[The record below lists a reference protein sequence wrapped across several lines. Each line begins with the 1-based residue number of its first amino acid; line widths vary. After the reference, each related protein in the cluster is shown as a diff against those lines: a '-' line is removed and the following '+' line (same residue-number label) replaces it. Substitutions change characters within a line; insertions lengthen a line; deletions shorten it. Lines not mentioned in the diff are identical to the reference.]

1 MQLYLAC
8 REVFP
13 ERNSYKVEM
22 QGPAQRWLQRGLWR
36 NECRDLRMKA
46 QLSLLKI
53 LAGGSALDKQN
64 FCNNWSLPTHGGSFW
79 NPSSTTPTDR
89 KKKNTRE
96 GHRKPLDGRTNS
108 RPFRSKSQTD
118 FATAKMSAE
127 ITAKVFVTRKPAWTK
142 IVVDT

>member
-1 MQLYLAC
+1 MTNKTFATTDLFLHMVAASESQAPSHQLT
-8 REVFP
+8 E
-13 ERNSYKVEM
+13 
-22 QGPAQRWLQRGLWR
+22 
-36 NECRDLRMKA
+36 
-46 QLSLLKI
+46 
-53 LAGGSALDKQN
+53 
-64 FCNNWSLPTHGGSFW
+64 
-79 NPSSTTPTDR
+79 
-89 KKKNTRE
+89 KNARE

>member
-1 MQLYLAC
+1 MTNKTFATTDLFLHMVAASEIQAPPHQLT
-8 REVFP
+8 E
-13 ERNSYKVEM
+13 
-22 QGPAQRWLQRGLWR
+22 
-36 NECRDLRMKA
+36 
-46 QLSLLKI
+46 
-53 LAGGSALDKQN
+53 
-64 FCNNWSLPTHGGSFW
+64 
-79 NPSSTTPTDR
+79 
-89 KKKNTRE
+89 KKNTRE